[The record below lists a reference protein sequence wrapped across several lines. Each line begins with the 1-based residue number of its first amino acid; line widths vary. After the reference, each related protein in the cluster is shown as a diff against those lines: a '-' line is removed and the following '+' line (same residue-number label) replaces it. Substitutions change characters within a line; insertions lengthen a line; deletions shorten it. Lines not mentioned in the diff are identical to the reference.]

1 MISQVAGV
9 ILAGGKS
16 SRFGSNKALALHQ
29 GATLIQTI
37 TRRLAG
43 LFPETLL
50 ITNTPEDYGFLGWP
64 MAADQYQN
72 CGPLAGIHAALRTI
86 SQPRA
91 FVCGCDM
98 PLLNPELIRFLCEL
112 DGDHEVVLPWLPEGP
127 EPLYAVYSKKL
138 CRLLRSISPTISARS
153 ACCTTS
159 CTSARSQAKKYCRF
173 CRISPPFKTSTTS
186 MTLPVLPPW
195 GCEPC
200 RSSRLPKHNG

>member
-29 GATLIQTI
+29 GDALIQGI

-50 ITNTPEDYGFLGWP
+50 ITNTPEAYAFLGWP
-64 MAADQYQN
+64 MVADQYQN
-72 CGPLAGIHAALRTI
+72 CGPLAGIHAALRTV

-98 PLLNPELIRFLCEL
+98 PLVNAELIRFLCEL
-112 DGDHEVVLPWLPEGP
+112 PGDHEVALPWLPEGP
-127 EPLYAVYSKKL
+127 EPLYAVYSQTALPLIEENLAAGQYKLGALYKKL
-138 CRLLRSISPTISARS
+138 RLRKVSAEEILRVIPDLTTFQNINHQHDLARL
-153 ACCTTS
+153 A
-159 CTSARSQAKKYCRF
+159 A
-173 CRISPPFKTSTTS
+173 
-186 MTLPVLPPW
+186 ML
-195 GCEPC
+195 EP
-200 RSSRLPKHNG
+200 

>member
-1 MISQVAGV
+1 MIDQVAGV

-29 GATLIQTI
+29 GTVLIQSI
-37 TRRLAG
+37 SRRLDG

-64 MAADQYQN
+64 MAADQYRD

-98 PLLNPELIRFLCEL
+98 PLLNRELIRFLCEL
-112 DGDHEVVLPWLPEGP
+112 PGDHDLVLPWLPEGP
-127 EPLYAVYSKKL
+127 EPLYAVYSKK
-138 CRLLRSISPTISARS
+138 A
-153 ACCTTS
+153 
-159 CTSARSQAKKYCRF
+159 
-173 CRISPPFKTSTTS
+173 
-186 MTLPVLPPW
+186 LPVIEEHLAQNRCKIGMVFDTLRIRRVSAEEILRIIPDLTPFHNINHQHDLA
-195 GCEPC
+195 
-200 RSSRLPKHNG
+200 RLATMGP

>member
-29 GATLIQTI
+29 GDALIKGI

-50 ITNTPEDYGFLGWP
+50 VTNTPEDYAFLGWP
-64 MAADQYQN
+64 MAGDQYLN
-72 CGPLAGIHAALRTI
+72 CGPLAGIHAALQAI

-98 PLLNPELIRFLCEL
+98 PLVNPALIRFLCEL
-112 DGDHEVVLPWLPEGP
+112 PGDHEVVLPWLPEGP
-127 EPLYAVYSKKL
+127 EPLYAVYSQTALPLIEENLAVGQYKLGVLYKKL
-138 CRLLRSISPTISARS
+138 RIRKVTAEEILQVIPDLTTFQNINHQHDLARLAAML
-153 ACCTTS
+153 
-159 CTSARSQAKKYCRF
+159 
-173 CRISPPFKTSTTS
+173 
-186 MTLPVLPPW
+186 
-195 GCEPC
+195 EP
-200 RSSRLPKHNG
+200 